1 MTTTF
6 DATPFT
12 TVPSGISSLP
22 TGVYGLPITTP
33 STNQQGCIQDTT
45 ESAAWSCNI
54 PQALP
59 YQLDVD
65 FIPGSPALS
74 NNELTLSYGNN
85 TIDFLP
91 YGAQPPVL
99 SQAQVL
105 GLVTDSQNPE
115 RGPAWFFQ
123 APYNKVV
130 ILPED
135 AITAPSSNTTR
146 QYNPHSPQTGAFM
159 GQKGVAQPGDMP
171 WFCYWNGT
179 LLETF
184 IYVNQTSSWGRSSTS
199 SSCTTTATPTGSY
212 EGNASGTHGSSTQ
225 TSGAQSSSY
234 PPPGESGDP
243 DFLGIYPKVVKIQER
258 RMPRGGQTI
267 PPYCKSYSTLCLQI
281 GAVTNVSRYPTCCQ
295 WRRNNPNKPEQH
307 RSTRHNLP

>member
-22 TGVYGLPITTP
+22 TGTFCLPITTP
-33 STNQQGCIQDTT
+33 STQEQGCIQDTT
-45 ESAAWSCNI
+45 QSSAWTCQI
-54 PQALP
+54 PPALP

-74 NNELTLSYGNN
+74 NNELTLNYGNN
-85 TIDFLP
+85 TINFLP

-99 SQAQVL
+99 GQAEVL

-123 APYNKVV
+123 APYNKIV
-130 ILPED
+130 ILPEQ
-135 AITAPSSNTTR
+135 ALTAPSSNSKR
-146 QYNPHSPQTGAFM
+146 QYNPHGPETGAFM
-159 GQKGVAQPGDMP
+159 GRKGVAQPGDNP

-184 IYVNQTSSWGRSSTS
+184 IYVNQTSSWGRSSSMS
-199 SSCTTTATPTGSY
+199 SSSTTSATPTGGHRGGST
-212 EGNASGTHGSSTQ
+212 GTYSSSTQ
-225 TSGAQSSSY
+225 TSAAQSSSY
-234 PPPGESGDP
+234 PSSGATPVP
-243 DFLGIYPKVVKIQER
+243 DFLEIYPKVIKIQER
-258 RMPRGGQTI
+258 RIPKGAPSI
-267 PPYCKSYSTLCLQI
+267 PPYCKSWL
-281 GAVTNVSRYPTCCQ
+281 
-295 WRRNNPNKPEQH
+295 
-307 RSTRHNLP
+307 